1 MSDITANVT
10 LKDNSDEVGF
20 RFRQADR
27 RGLDAIGFTAENY
40 AKTSIQNADRI
51 DTDRLLHSSFAGILT
66 NTLVAPDNVGRL
78 FIY

>member
-20 RFRQADR
+20 RFRQAVR
-27 RGLDAIGFTAENY
+27 QGLDVIGFAAENY
-40 AKTSIQNADRI
+40 SNISIQNADRI

-66 NTLVAPDNVGRL
+66 NT
-78 FIY
+78 